1 MKHERSPEGNW
12 PTAGRQRSGKGAE
25 RVIDMKWVVSI
36 LALCATLAGAGIV
49 EDTGVSGGLA
59 VVIGS
64 KDVALLRELGE
75 AGFTVQALERDP
87 AKVAAARRVLQSVG
101 VYGNISVVH
110 HVGDDLPYTDNL
122 VNLIVISH
130 QSSVISGEFKRVL
143 APRGVLLSPSSLNTD
158 HRSLITQS
166 PAPKGW
172 HAYQKAVPPE
182 IDDWPMHMYGPDN
195 NAVSKDR
202 AVGPPEQLQWR
213 SGPDWTRSHEYA
225 SSLNAMVS
233 MGGKLF
239 YTMDEGSR
247 LSPVYPAKWRLV
259 CQDAFNGVIL
269 WKRDLPSWHTH
280 WWPVKSGPT
289 QAMRRLVAVDDKLYI
304 PLGIGEPVSE
314 LDANTGEIIR
324 SFKTPDAVEEIRIS
338 AGEMFVL
345 TSDAIFEQQ
354 EYNMDNVEVWHAA
367 GDATGKY
374 KWDDRK
380 RALTAFD
387 LKTGERTWQAKHPV
401 MTITTAIDDQRVYFH
416 NGTGIVALD
425 RKTGEKL
432 WESESLELKQYKL
445 GTATAP
451 SLVVYDG
458 VVLCSDGFDFKDG
471 ALLSL
476 DAATGKT
483 LWRKTH
489 QSSGHSSPDDI
500 HVIDGLAWESGIA
513 RIGKQG
519 GTYKGYDLRTG
530 EIKKE
535 FPLDVEHKSWF
546 HQRCYRSRATENY
559 LMPAA
564 TGVEY
569 VDVGGKGQ
577 HWTTHH
583 WIRGACLYGV
593 LPANGMTYTTPHP
606 CACFMESMVRGFSAL
621 APASSEGRPQ
631 TTDDRLVRG
640 PAHVEVRDAGLEMR
654 DSDWPTYRRDAGR
667 SGYAKTD
674 IPDRPMEA
682 WGTELGGRLTPPVAA
697 GGMVYVAAV
706 ERHTIHALD
715 ADSGK
720 QKWVFTADSR
730 IDSPPTLYRG
740 SVIFGCADGNVYCL
754 TANSGALAWK
764 LRAAPEVKM
773 ICNDGNI
780 ESAWPVHGSILIV
793 QDKVYALAGRSL
805 FLDGGMWLNIINP
818 LTGELVACEHHSDID
833 PETEKSMQLSN
844 AGLKMVPSSSD
855 ILSFD
860 GTHIYM
866 KGQKI
871 GLDGKRIFVD
881 ASKGRREYS
890 LSNSAQEGE
899 GSHLFSP
906 PGFLDTV
913 WHHRSYWLY
922 GRSAGSG
929 WGGWMKPGKFVPA
942 GRILVVDED
951 KNVFGY
957 GREPAFF
964 AQAHVM
970 EYQLFSAKGGV
981 YERDDW
987 RKTFAGIKDKKT
999 SITNWKM
1006 NREQPVE
1013 KNSAVRYNW
1022 REVGPTVIARAM
1034 VGANNKVVIA
1044 GPPDVLDETRFYGRF
1059 RLPEVDVLV
1068 RKQEAAVNGRQGG
1081 MLRTLSANDGKQLA
1095 EIKLNSLPVFDGLIA
1110 ANGKLFMS
1118 TIDGRVLCYE

>member
-1 MKHERSPEGNW
+1 
-12 PTAGRQRSGKGAE
+12 
-25 RVIDMKWVVSI
+25 MKWIVSI
-36 LALCATLAGAGIV
+36 LMLCATLAGAGIV

-64 KDVALLRELGE
+64 KDVGLLQELGQ
-75 AGFTVQALERDP
+75 AGFVVQALERDP
-87 AKVAAARRVLQSVG
+87 TKVAAARKALQSAG
-101 VYGNISVVH
+101 VYGKVSVVRLA
-110 HVGDDLPYTDNL
+110 GERLPYTDNL
-122 VNLIVISH
+122 INLVVQQGVGCRVPEREIS
-130 QSSVISGEFKRVL
+130 RVL
-143 APRGVLLSPSSLNTD
+143 APRGVLLASGNLKPDTRNLTP
-158 HRSLITQS
+158 RS
-166 PAPKGW
+166 PAPDGW
-172 HAYQKAVPPE
+172 TMLVKPVPPE
-182 IDDWPMHMYGPDN
+182 IDDWPMHMYGPNN

-202 AVGPPEQLQWR
+202 AVGPPKRLQWR

-289 QAMRRLVAVDDKLYI
+289 QAMRRLVAIGDPSTGSGQARLYA

-314 LDANTGEIIR
+314 LDASTGETIR
-324 SFKTPDAVEEIRIS
+324 SFETPDAVEEIRIS
-338 AGEMFVL
+338 DGEMFVL

-374 KWDDRK
+374 RWDDRK
-380 RALTAFD
+380 RTLAAFD
-387 LKTGERTWQAKHPV
+387 LKTGERIWQAEHPV
-401 MTITTAIDDQRVYFH
+401 MTITIAIDSQRLYFH
-416 NGTGIVALD
+416 SGTGIVALD

-432 WESESLELKQYKL
+432 WESEPLELKGYKL

-451 SLVVYDG
+451 SLVVHDG
-458 VVLCSDGFDFKDG
+458 TVLCSDGFDFKEG
-471 ALLSL
+471 TLLSL
-476 DAATGKT
+476 DAKTGKT
-483 LWRKTH
+483 LWRKPH

-530 EIKKE
+530 EVKQE
-535 FPLDVEHKSWF
+535 FPLDVEHNSWF

-577 HWTTHH
+577 RWTTHH

-621 APASSEGRPQ
+621 APASSHRSQ
-631 TTDDRLVRG
+631 TTDDRLVKG
-640 PAHVEVRDAGLEMR
+640 PAYGKTGIAPQAVD
-654 DSDWPTYRRDAGR
+654 DSESWRTYRRDAGR
-667 SGYAKTD
+667 SGYAQTD
-674 IPDRPMEA
+674 IGSEVKEA
-682 WGTELGGRLTPPVAA
+682 WAVEIGGKITPPVSAD
-697 GGMVYVAAV
+697 GVVYVAAID
-706 ERHTIHALD
+706 RHSIHALD
-715 ADSGK
+715 ADTGK
-720 QKWVFTADSR
+720 LKWVFTADSR
-730 IDSPPTLYRG
+730 IDSPPSLYRG
-740 SVIFGCADGNVYCL
+740 SVIFGCADGNVYSL
-754 TANSGALAWK
+754 AADSGVLAWK
-764 LRAAPEVKM
+764 FRAAPEVKM
-773 ICNDGNI
+773 ICADGII
-780 ESAWPVHGSILIV
+780 ESAWPVHGSVLIV
-793 QDKVYALAGRSL
+793 QDKVYALAGRSI
-805 FLDGGMWLNIINP
+805 FLDGGMWLNIIDP
-818 LTGELVACEHHSDID
+818 GTGALIACENHSDID
-833 PETEKSMQLSN
+833 PETGESMQLSN
-844 AGLKMVPSSSD
+844 QGLKMVPSNSD

-866 KGQKI
+866 KAQKI
-871 GLDGKRIFVD
+871 GLDGKRIFPD
-881 ASKGRREYS
+881 TSKKKREYS

-899 GSHLFSP
+899 GAHLFSP

-929 WGGWMKPGKFVPA
+929 WGGWMKPGKYVPA

-964 AQAHVM
+964 AQVQVM

-987 RKTFAGIKDKKT
+987 RQTFAGIKDKKT
-999 SITNWKM
+999 SITNWKK

-1034 VGANNKVVIA
+1034 AGANDKLIIA
-1044 GPPDVLDETRFYGRF
+1044 GPPDILDEARFHGRF
-1059 RLPEVDVLV
+1059 KLPEVDVQV
-1068 RKQEAAVNGRQGG
+1068 RKQEAAVNGASGG
-1081 MLRTLSANDGKQLA
+1081 RLRTLSAGDGKRISETHIA
-1095 EIKLNSLPVFDGLIA
+1095 SLPVFDGLIA
-1110 ANGKLFMS
+1110 ADGKLFMS
-1118 TIDGRVLCYE
+1118 TIDGQVVCYE